1 MFDFLFVL
9 LLSATLF
16 YLFLSWNQEKTKIN
30 NSTQTTQK
38 PVEEVKK
45 ETKDKKIEIKEK
57 LKINLESNPTSNH
70 IETRMKSTPRTMSN
84 LSSEIT
90 RSPRPLSKKRTHKR
104 NYSVQ
109 EELDH
114 LEKNVDSVEL
124 PKNPEKLEQKILVE
138 FFKRS
143 ISDAEQNSLK
153 RYNQVEKEEKVVE
166 QTNIPSAPQ
175 KPVFSQSSTPSS
187 FSSATSSSSSAG
199 GINLNSLLE
208 ARNKLKKSQ

>member
-9 LLSATLF
+9 LLSATLV
-16 YLFLSWNQEKTKIN
+16 YLFLSWNKEKTQIT
-30 NSTQTTQK
+30 TQTTKQ
-38 PVEEVKK
+38 PVKK
-45 ETKDKKIEIKEK
+45 EAKLEIKEK

-70 IETRMKSTPRTMSN
+70 IETRIKSTPRTMSN
-84 LSSEIT
+84 LSSEIS
-90 RSPRPLSKKRTHKR
+90 RSPRPLAKKRTQHKR

-124 PKNPEKLEQKILVE
+124 PKNPEKLEQTILVE
-138 FFKRS
+138 FFKKS
-143 ISDAEQNSLK
+143 ISEAEQNSLK
-153 RYNQVEKEEKVVE
+153 RYNQVEKEEKVAE

-175 KPVFSQSSTPSS
+175 KPVFSNSN
-187 FSSATSSSSSAG
+187 SSSSSSTAG